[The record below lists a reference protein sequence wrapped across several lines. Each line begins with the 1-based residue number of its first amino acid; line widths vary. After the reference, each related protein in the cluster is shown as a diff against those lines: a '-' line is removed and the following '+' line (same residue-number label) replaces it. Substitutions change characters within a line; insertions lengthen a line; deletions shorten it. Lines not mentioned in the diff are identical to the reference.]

1 LIPGDGIGPE
11 ITEATLKVLEAT
23 GLEYQYEEVIAGEEA
38 IKEYGTIIPDKAVE
52 TMKRIGVV
60 LKAPITTPVG
70 QGFRS
75 ANVTIREMLNLYANI
90 RPVKSFPGVV
100 SRCDDVDLVI
110 VRENTED
117 LYVGIEH
124 MVGEDAAESIKIIT
138 KKASERIADFAFKY
152 ALDNRR
158 KKVTAAHKANI
169 LKLSDGLFLKCCM
182 NIAENYPEIE
192 FNDFIVDNLSM
203 QLVKNPQR
211 FDVIVAPNLYG
222 DIISDLCAGLVGG
235 LGLAPGANI
244 GDTCAMFEPVHGS
257 APKHA
262 GKNKVNPGAMILA
275 ASMMLK
281 YVGENRM
288 GSLVEEALGKV
299 LAEGKHVT
307 YDVGGTASTIEM
319 GEAVA
324 DMLIKLKD

>member
-1 LIPGDGIGPE
+1 MIPGDGIGPE

>member
-1 LIPGDGIGPE
+1 
-11 ITEATLKVLEAT
+11 
-23 GLEYQYEEVIAGEEA
+23 
-38 IKEYGTIIPDKAVE
+38 
-52 TMKRIGVV
+52 M
-60 LKAPITTPVG
+60 
-70 QGFRS
+70 
-75 ANVTIREMLNLYANI
+75 
-90 RPVKSFPGVV
+90 
-100 SRCDDVDLVI
+100 
-110 VRENTED
+110 
-117 LYVGIEH
+117 
-124 MVGEDAAESIKIIT
+124 
-138 KKASERIADFAFKY
+138 
-152 ALDNRR
+152 
-158 KKVTAAHKANI
+158 TAAHKANI

>member
-1 LIPGDGIGPE
+1 MIPGDGIGPE

-124 MVGEDAAESIKIIT
+124 MVGEDAAESIKII
-138 KKASERIADFAFKY
+138 
-152 ALDNRR
+152 R
-158 KKVTAAHKANI
+158 KHPK
-169 LKLSDGLFLKCCM
+169 GLQTLHSNM
-182 NIAENYPEIE
+182 
-192 FNDFIVDNLSM
+192 LW
-203 QLVKNPQR
+203 
-211 FDVIVAPNLYG
+211 
-222 DIISDLCAGLVGG
+222 II
-235 LGLAPGANI
+235 
-244 GDTCAMFEPVHGS
+244 
-257 APKHA
+257 
-262 GKNKVNPGAMILA
+262 
-275 ASMMLK
+275 
-281 YVGENRM
+281 
-288 GSLVEEALGKV
+288 
-299 LAEGKHVT
+299 EGKR
-307 YDVGGTASTIEM
+307 
-319 GEAVA
+319 
-324 DMLIKLKD
+324 